1 MTTIQTQKRSHS
13 NAKSA
18 ISGKC
23 CEFKTVEFTL
33 IMKNFPFVFH
43 RHSNRDVV
51 LAHVKGHYKD
61 ANMSVDEQAS
71 NAAANA
77 AAAVAAAAAAGLNLT
92 NAGEFNNNVYVNG
105 LLSALSP
112 TASKLLIQQAA
123 DQTALPQI
131 RIQALNQLSGNS
143 THLFLADLKQQQQ
156 QQQQPIPSINTQNV
170 NVNANQSSIALQT
183 PANASQSNQSNP
195 SCTTT
200 NENGEMD
207 EASSGLNSVNGW
219 RGAAPYR
226 CGHCH
231 QVSNWKHVIQVLLTR
246 THFHSSTITDT
257 EKKENARPHTHIRT
271 HIVVSGIFFDCTLLI
286 SLNADTLTEFKFS
299 KIIKYICND
308 QSVICSALTTRSVEP
323 ILHSLVF
330 GVFSISNGTFFGN
343 FFLSLFCKRFLFAF
357 KSSSLIIM
365 F

>member
-1 MTTIQTQKRSHS
+1 MQ
-13 NAKSA
+13 
-18 ISGKC
+18 IS
-23 CEFKTVEFTL
+23 FF
-33 IMKNFPFVFH
+33 FFFFFH
-43 RHSNRDVV
+43 FRHNNRDVV

-61 ANMSVDEQAS
+61 ANISVDEQAN

-77 AAAVAAAAAAGLNLT
+77 AAAVAAAAAAGLSLT
-92 NAGEFNNNVYVNG
+92 NASEFNNNVYVNG
-105 LLSALSP
+105 ILSALSP
-112 TASKLLIQQAA
+112 SASKLLIQQAA
-123 DQTALPQI
+123 DQTLPQI

-143 THLFLADLKQQQQ
+143 SHLFLADLKQQQQ

-183 PANASQSNQSNP
+183 PANASQNQSNP

-246 THFHSSTITDT
+246 TH
-257 EKKENARPHTHIRT
+257 
-271 HIVVSGIFFDCTLLI
+271 
-286 SLNADTLTEFKFS
+286 SLT
-299 KIIKYICND
+299 
-308 QSVICSALTTRSVEP
+308 QS
-323 ILHSLVF
+323 
-330 GVFSISNGTFFGN
+330 
-343 FFLSLFCKRFLFAF
+343 
-357 KSSSLIIM
+357 
-365 F
+365 

>member
-1 MTTIQTQKRSHS
+1 
-13 NAKSA
+13 
-18 ISGKC
+18 
-23 CEFKTVEFTL
+23 
-33 IMKNFPFVFH
+33 
-43 RHSNRDVV
+43 
-51 LAHVKGHYKD
+51 
-61 ANMSVDEQAS
+61 MSVDEQAS

-92 NAGEFNNNVYVNG
+92 NASEYNNNVYVNG

-112 TASKLLIQQAA
+112 SASKLLIQQAA

-143 THLFLADLKQQQQ
+143 SHLFLADLKQQQQ

-246 THFHSSTITDT
+246 THSHSYPHFHRHTHRKKCSHTDT
-257 EKKENARPHTHIRT
+257 HIYKHTHCCFG
-271 HIVVSGIFFDCTLLI
+271 HFFGCTPLTI
-286 SLNADTLTEFKFS
+286 NVDTLTEFQFS
-299 KIIKYICND
+299 KSIQFIRND
-308 QSVICSALTTRSVEP
+308 QSVICSALSVRSLKP
-323 ILHSLVF
+323 ILYSLVF
-330 GVFSISNGTFFGN
+330 WGFLYFKWYFFREF
-343 FFLSLFCKRFLFAF
+343 FFLVINFESLFCKRFLFA
-357 KSSSLIIM
+357 SSRRLSFSCFNLVP
-365 F
+365 